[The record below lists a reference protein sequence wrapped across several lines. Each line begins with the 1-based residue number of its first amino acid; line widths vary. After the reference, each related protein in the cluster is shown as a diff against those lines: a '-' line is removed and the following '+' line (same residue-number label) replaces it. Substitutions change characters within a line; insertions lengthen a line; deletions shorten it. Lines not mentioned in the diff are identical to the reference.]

1 MGTRAVAIPKDD
13 QCRIAY
19 LSRHNDDFARKFLFG
34 CPGSCVLFKPLEFQ
48 VAVQRAFGVPLTIIK
63 AITGRLV
70 HYGDKNEHSFIVDR
84 YGNRIMTQTKCK
96 GDHTRTLHNAFQA
109 AVTVPLSLF
118 GIPFRAASKGNKQT
132 KGMLGNFV
140 RIFPLWG

>member
-1 MGTRAVAIPKDD
+1 MDMRAVALSKDD
-13 QCRIAY
+13 QRRVAY
-19 LSRHNDDFARKFLFG
+19 LSHRKTTLLG
-34 CPGSCVLFKPLEFQ
+34 CPDSRVPFKPLEFQ
-48 VAVQRAFGVPLTIIK
+48 VAVQRAFGVPLTFIK
-63 AITGRLV
+63 ALAGQTMRC
-70 HYGDKNEHSFIVDR
+70 GDKNEHSFVMDR
-84 YGNRIMTQTKCK
+84 YWNCIMAQTKCK

-140 RIFPLWG
+140 RISPLWG